1 MQLFFNMIVPFT
13 ICGVALYGAFHRVDV
28 YSSLVQGAGEGL
40 STLVRIVPSL
50 VGLMTAVYMLRASGA
65 LELAAL
71 ALAPLLER
79 VGLDPEL
86 LPLMLVL
93 PISGS
98 AALGV
103 GAELISTYGPDSQ
116 LGRTAAVMLGSTE
129 TTFYTIAVYFG
140 AVGITRT
147 RYAVPAALCAD
158 LTGFLAASWAVG
170 LLFGG

>member
-1 MQLFFNMIVPFT
+1 MIVPFT

-65 LELAAL
+65 LELAAQ

-86 LPLMLVL
+86 LPLMLVR

>member
-1 MQLFFNMIVPFT
+1 MGPFIGWMCT
-13 ICGVALYGAFHRVDV
+13 PPWSRGRGR
-28 YSSLVQGAGEGL
+28 GL

-86 LPLMLVL
+86 LPLMLVR

-98 AALGV
+98 ARPWV
-103 GAELISTYGPDSQ
+103 
-116 LGRTAAVMLGSTE
+116 
-129 TTFYTIAVYFG
+129 
-140 AVGITRT
+140 
-147 RYAVPAALCAD
+147 
-158 LTGFLAASWAVG
+158 
-170 LLFGG
+170 

>member
-86 LPLMLVL
+86 LPLMLVR

-103 GAELISTYGPDSQ
+103 GADLINTYGPDSD
-116 LGRTAAVMLGSTE
+116 LGRMAAVMLGSTE
-129 TTFYTIAVYFG
+129 TTFYTIAVYFS
-140 AVGITRT
+140 AAGITRT
-147 RYAVPAALCAD
+147 RYALPAALCAD
-158 LTGFLAASWAVG
+158 AAGFLASAWAVG
-170 LLFGG
+170 VVFG